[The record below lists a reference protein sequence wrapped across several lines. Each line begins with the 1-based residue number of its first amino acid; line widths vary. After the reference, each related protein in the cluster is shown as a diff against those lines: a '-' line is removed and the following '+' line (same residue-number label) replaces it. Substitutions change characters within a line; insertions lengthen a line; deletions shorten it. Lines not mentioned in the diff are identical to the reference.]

1 MRVHVKNRS
10 LKPLLLVLG
19 ALILIASLLPA
30 QAQAATKAKL
40 VKKDGWYTYH
50 RTGRITMKGRYI
62 ANSRVE
68 RLKASAVKNG
78 KHDRDRFFARL
89 LDARSFKLAK
99 KIKYGKFTI
108 TWNKARNCPV
118 KKLHPTKKISAAAFK
133 KAINKKAVSWVCLRV
148 KNGKVVE
155 ARWMSEMSTMM
166 LD

>member
-1 MRVHVKNRS
+1 MKS
-10 LKPLLLVLG
+10 LRLKALLLALVTLVL
-19 ALILIASLLPA
+19 ATTLLPA
-30 QAQAATKAKL
+30 KAQAAIKPKL
-40 VKKDGWYTYH
+40 VTKDGWYTYH

-78 KHDRDRFFARL
+78 KHDRDQFFARL
-89 LDARSFKLAK
+89 LDARSFKLAA

-118 KKLHPTKKISAAAFK
+118 KKLHATKKISAAAFK

-155 ARWMSEMSTMM
+155 ARWMPEMSAMM